1 MEIYFIVTFVGEH
14 CSWRRT
20 ILQNFEYQGLEVFLF
35 IGLEFNILHR
45 ISAVS
50 KNMTGL
56 IMILTNEPFFE
67 DLQNILYQII
77 EENDLN
83 NSRGKWER
91 KVEELPMSN
100 WRTL

>member
-1 MEIYFIVTFVGEH
+1 
-14 CSWRRT
+14 
-20 ILQNFEYQGLEVFLF
+20 
-35 IGLEFNILHR
+35 
-45 ISAVS
+45 
-50 KNMTGL
+50 MTGL

-91 KVEELPMSN
+91 KVEALPMSN
-100 WRTL
+100 WWAL